1 MAFRLRPVVL
11 TTSDQDIYIVPAA
24 TEGSAHG
31 ITFGN
36 ATGSART
43 ITLKIFDASAGVTF
57 TLVSNRAVAAND
69 AWRFPGPINLEA
81 GDKIIAS
88 ADANSAV
95 TALASIFVDT
105 AAPIAVGL
113 TPRGSYSG
121 AANYV
126 ANDLVE
132 SGGATYIAPSSISGV
147 SPPSAPWILFSDRGA
162 PGSSGVTSSWGATT
176 TIASA
181 ATTDVGAAS
190 TYRVVIT
197 GTTSI
202 TSLGTAADGIMRQLR
217 FSAALTLTHNAST
230 LILPGGANI
239 TTADGDIAIV
249 VSQGSGAWRVIDYS
263 RASGRATV
271 DSSVQTIVLPAGA
284 WKRRTT
290 GGAGTRAVET
300 ATNRVNLDPITFSGS
315 VQEFAQIPFA
325 APKSWDRGTFTFRV
339 IWLHPS
345 TTTNFGV
352 VWGMSA
358 RVFGDNSA
366 LEGAFGTVVTVTDT
380 GGTTDN
386 IYHSPV
392 SAPFTPAGTPA
403 EGDMIMLQ
411 LQRNPTDAADT
422 MTVAAGMAFVVVTY
436 TATASTDA

>member
-1 MAFRLRPVVL
+1 MAFRLRPTVL
-11 TTSDQDIYIVPAA
+11 TTADQDIYVVPAA

-31 ITFGN
+31 LTFGN

-43 ITLKIFDASAGVTF
+43 VTLKVFDSSAGVTM
-57 TLVSNRAVAAND
+57 TLVSNRAIPAND
-69 AWRFPGPINLEA
+69 AWRFPGPLNLEP

-88 ADANSAV
+88 ADANSAITV
-95 TALASIFVDT
+95 LASIFVDT
-105 AAPIAVGL
+105 ATPVASGF
-113 TPRGSYSG
+113 TPRGPHSNT
-121 AANYV
+121 ANYF
-126 ANDLVE
+126 ANDIVE
-132 SGGATYIAPSSISGV
+132 SGGVSYVTPIAISGIA
-147 SPPSAPWILFSDRGA
+147 PPSAPWIVFADRGPA
-162 PGSSGVTSSWGATT
+162 GSSSFSATWGSATT
-176 TIASA
+176 VASA
-181 ATTDVGAAS
+181 ATTDIGAAS
-190 TYRVVIT
+190 TYRVIVT
-197 GTTSI
+197 GTTAI
-202 TSLGTAADGIMRQLR
+202 TSLGTATDGIIRQVR
-217 FSAALTLTHNAST
+217 FTGVLTLTHNAST
-230 LILPGGANI
+230 LICLGGANI
-239 TTADGDIAIV
+239 TTADGDVAIF
-249 VSQGSGAWRVIDYS
+249 VSQGGGAWRMLDYS
-263 RASGRATV
+263 RASGRAVV

-325 APKSWDRGTFTFRV
+325 APKAWDRGTFSFKV
-339 IWLHPS
+339 IWLHPA

-366 LEGAFGTVVTVTDT
+366 LEAAFGTVVTVTDT

-386 IYHSPV
+386 IYHTAW

-411 LQRNPTDAADT
+411 LQRNPADAADT
-422 MTVAAGMAFVVVTY
+422 MTVAAGMAIVLVTY